1 EYDTAVFWLAEEIPT
16 SSGPN
21 HSISRNIKLALE
33 KLGILSLGVI
43 RVYAPEK
50 PSSIEAEWCDPRIY
64 YYFEDECL
72 RVLRALE
79 ARGFKVFLVQS
90 DDEAE
95 VFRSADSIFDCT
107 RTLDGSIPVV
117 SIPMD
122 FDSVSC
128 TSSTSWET
136 DTDPDNSDPENLYF
150 SSLTFE

>member
-1 EYDTAVFWLAEEIPT
+1 MNYGGFMLLRSRAPQKLNGAILVSTT
-16 SSGPN
+16 
-21 HSISRNIKLALE
+21 ISK
-33 KLGILSLGVI
+33 
-43 RVYAPEK
+43 
-50 PSSIEAEWCDPRIY
+50 
-64 YYFEDECL
+64 
-72 RVLRALE
+72 
-79 ARGFKVFLVQS
+79 S

-95 VFRSADSIFDCT
+95 LYRSADSIFDCT

-136 DTDPDNSDPENLYF
+136 DTDPDNSSDPGNLDL